1 MRKLFVLLSLLVM
14 ASMVLAACG
23 GTPAPATQAPV
34 ATDEPAE
41 PAEPE
46 PTTEAPEATEAPAT
60 GEFASSDPTT
70 YFTATFGE
78 PETLD
83 PALDYESSGLTV
95 IQNVYEPLV
104 FYDNENPTG
113 YVPGLASEWTI
124 SDDGLTYT
132 FTIREG
138 VTFHEGGELTPE
150 DVAYTF
156 QRGILQGGT
165 ASPQWL
171 LTEPFFGIG
180 TDDVSLLVDPEGNL
194 YDDREALSAADP
206 ATLVAACEQVKAA
219 IVADDAAGTVT
230 MNLAQ
235 SWGPMIAT
243 LAPGWGSIMDKE
255 WVVEN
260 GGWDGSCETWQ
271 DFYATTSEEK
281 SLHPDRQWHG
291 PLYA

>member
-1 MRKLFVLLSLLVM
+1 MRKLFVLLSLLVL

-23 GTPAPATQAPV
+23 GAAPATQAPV
-34 ATDEPAE
+34 ATDEPADTAE
-41 PAEPE
+41 PAEPTE
-46 PTTEAPEATEAPAT
+46 EAPEATEAPAT
-60 GEFASSDPTT
+60 GDFQSSDPTT

-83 PALDYESSGLTV
+83 PALDYASAGLTV

-104 FYDNENPTG
+104 FYDKENPTG

-206 ATLVAACEQVKAA
+206 AALVAACEQVKAA

-230 MNLAQ
+230 MNLDQ

-243 LAPGWGSIMDKE
+243 LAPGWGAIMDKE
-255 WVVEN
+255 GVVEN
-260 GGWDGSCETWQ
+260 GGRDGSSYPWEN
-271 DFYATTSEEK
+271 Y
-281 SLHPDRQWHG
+281 
-291 PLYA
+291 